1 MRKYIALLAIL
12 VAGLLCVPVAS
23 AGTGIGT
30 GQTALGTITINANN
44 PNASSFAVSTHPSTL
59 NVADGGQISQSL
71 YLSTLCSAYITYYV
85 PNYPY
90 VNCDGSH
97 PASPNPPADWYTKLD
112 FYTMPCIYVNYD
124 ANASAAA
131 NSPVGIP
138 AFTDN
143 PGWQCGYLDS
153 GPVTDTNVTDVALN
167 NVAGTL
173 GVWPLQNC
181 ENMLGLVQPLCASSS
196 PLQTL
201 PAPNLDLLV
210 GSVAIFD
217 VFSNWC
223 SFVAPPGFT
232 LASFV
237 SGQEL
242 GGLGCASNQDNVTLS
257 ATATT
262 NSSVRFL
269 TSSDPLKTKVRIAVK
284 ASPYDCHIPNV
295 KGLTLA
301 RAEHKLRLHNCRA
314 AIKRVKGKPGIVLRQ
329 PKSRG
334 VAPRGHRVRIV
345 VGKR

>member
-30 GQTALGTITINANN
+30 GQTALGTITMNVGN
-44 PNASSFAVSTHPSTL
+44 PSASSFAVATNPSIY
-59 NVADGGQISQSL
+59 NQADGGNMSQDT
-71 YLSTLCSAYITYYV
+71 YLQDLCSAYITYY
-85 PNYPY
+85 N
-90 VNCDGSH
+90 
-97 PASPNPPADWYTKLD
+97 PNPPYPKCGNNEGTTQLPSDWYTKLD

-124 ANASAAA
+124 AGASANA
-131 NSPVGIP
+131 NAPAGIP
-138 AFTDN
+138 AFTDS

-153 GPVTDTNVTDVALN
+153 GSLPSSNVTDVALN
-167 NVAGTL
+167 NVTGTL

-181 ENMLGLVQPLCASSS
+181 ENMMGLVQPLCASSS
-196 PLQTL
+196 PLPTL
-201 PAPNLDLLV
+201 PVPNLDLLV

-223 SFVAPPGFT
+223 SFVAPPGFA
-232 LASFV
+232 LASFN
-237 SGQEL
+237 GL

-257 ATATT
+257 ATAMT
-262 NSSVRFL
+262 NSSIRFL
-269 TSSDPLKTKVRIAVK
+269 TSSDPLKTKVRVTVK

-295 KGLTLA
+295 KGLTL
-301 RAEHKLRLHNCRA
+301 RKAEHKLRFHHCRA